1 MPRRTKEARLSVNEP
16 SCFVE
21 VVPVTT
27 GPADQSVKEGA
38 TTAYF
43 SHPDFTN
50 GEFNVKESVGGLF
63 ALSLVEDASSNG
75 IRGHIRAHG
84 GNERQWYQGG
94 RESYFSNP
102 VVQPGNFHLEL
113 INQDQHSLSVRTI
126 QSFKHG
132 QCYSCNIFVMP
143 CLS

>member
-1 MPRRTKEARLSVNEP
+1 M
-16 SCFVE
+16 
-21 VVPVTT
+21 PVTT

-38 TTAYF
+38 TPVYF

-63 ALSLVEDASSNG
+63 MPSLGEDASSNG
-75 IRGHIRAHG
+75 IHGHIRARG

-102 VVQPGNFHLEL
+102 AAQPGKLSPRAHQSSSMQLVRMHDPVVQT
-113 INQDQHSLSVRTI
+113 RTGRLA
-126 QSFKHG
+126 S
-132 QCYSCNIFVMP
+132 
-143 CLS
+143 